1 MQPALVIGN
10 DCGSANHPYARFGFF
25 DKNLPSC
32 IFLSK
37 RNLSTRADDLDA
49 YLHMNFLENVTGR
62 RGVSQLMTCNHGFML
77 HDSMIS

>member
-10 DCGSANHPYARFGFF
+10 DSGGTNRPYARFAFF

-32 IFLSK
+32 IFLPK
-37 RNLSTRADDLDA
+37 RNLSTRPDDLDA

-62 RGVSQLMTCNHGFML
+62 RCVSQLTAFDHAA
-77 HDSMIS
+77 